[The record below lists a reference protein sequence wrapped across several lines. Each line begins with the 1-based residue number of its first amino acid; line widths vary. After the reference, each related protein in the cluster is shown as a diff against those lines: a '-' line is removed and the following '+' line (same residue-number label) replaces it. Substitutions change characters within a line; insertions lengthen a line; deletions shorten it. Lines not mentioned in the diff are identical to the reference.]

1 MKKFVAAVLS
11 AAICL
16 GTLAVPVTASA
27 YDKMDLNKD
36 GKVNIMDTI
45 YINRYLMGVHYV
57 PDYNR
62 LDVDNSMTID
72 CNDANCLLAT
82 VVQMDYSTYYYSK
95 KTGNYTPVSSTV
107 STAGVYSATGS
118 RTYARYSYKT
128 GKKLSNY
135 TMTLTL
141 KQDSTNEQGVEPY
154 TIFNP
159 TDSRKNLPGDENR
172 GIVRI
177 SVSTDDGIGSGTGF
191 IVGDH
196 QIATA
201 AHCVSS
207 MDDGTFFNTMGIELY
222 DRSGKL
228 TGKTLTAV
236 EAHVPTMYFSAKDKS
251 YDYALITVAEDLSS
265 YPHFEIAETYNLSAS
280 GFENVPIYITGC
292 PGGINIKQ
300 GDHTGGNPNEGYLL
314 YTAEGRMAGDLL
326 LNERRQANTV
336 DASVGDSGA
345 PVYTIIATAQGTEIN
360 CSFVVFGIHT
370 HSEESANR
378 GPRFNRFHRQFY
390 LNNPNMST
398 S

>member
-11 AAICL
+11 AVICL

-45 YINRYLMGVHYV
+45 YINRYLMGQHYV

-95 KTGNYTPVSSTV
+95 KTGNYTPVSRTV
-107 STAGVYSATGS
+107 STAGVYPVTGS

-135 TMTLTL
+135 TLTLTS
-141 KQDSTNEQGVEPY
+141 KQDSTNEQRVEPY
-154 TIFNP
+154 TIFSP

-172 GIVRI
+172 GIVR
-177 SVSTDDGIGSGTGF
+177 VGNGTGF

-207 MDDGTFFNTMGIELY
+207 QKNGTFYAKPEIQLY
-222 DRSGKL
+222 DKSGKL
-228 TGKTLTAV
+228 TGGTLTAI
-236 EAHVPTMYFSAKDKS
+236 EAHVPTLYFVEGNHPD

-265 YPHFEIAETYNLSAS
+265 YPHFEIAETYNLSES
-280 GFENVPIYITGC
+280 GFANVPINITGC
-292 PGGINIKQ
+292 PGSVNG
-300 GDHTGGNPNEGYLL
+300 PNTNHLL
-314 YTAEGRMAGDLL
+314 FTAEGRVAS
-326 LNERRQANTV
+326 TV
-336 DASVGDSGA
+336 EGCRYSLRTNVDMSGGDSGA
-345 PVYTIIATAQGTEIN
+345 PVYTIIATAQGTNIEY
-360 CSFVVFGIHT
+360 SFVVLGINAYEGTGYNFG
-370 HSEESANR
+370 S
-378 GPRFNRFHRQFY
+378 RFDRFHRQFY
-390 LNNPNMST
+390 SSNPNMST